1 MLDLRVASTHGSEE
15 IECFN
20 TSATREK
27 KSAEQ
32 IAVLTLQSATF
43 LKPFHRVR
51 IEHFAPD
58 VRVIA
63 SRVARRKNVAEVR
76 RPISR
81 WYRRKID
88 SSLLQRFALELHHLF
103 AGGDFVT
110 TQLMP
115 RLVQQ
120 RGRQIFCRRE
130 TLVELGGGLNLFY
143 KRRRQRFARLVMAR

>member
-1 MLDLRVASTHGSEE
+1 MFDLRVASTHGSEE
-15 IECFN
+15 IQRLN
-20 TSATREK
+20 ATSAREK

-32 IAVLTLQSATF
+32 IAILALQSATF

-88 SSLLQRFALELHHLF
+88 SSLLQRFALE
-103 AGGDFVT
+103 
-110 TQLMP
+110 QI
-115 RLVQQ
+115 
-120 RGRQIFCRRE
+120 GRAH
-130 TLVELGGGLNLFY
+130 V
-143 KRRRQRFARLVMAR
+143 

>member
-20 TSATREK
+20 TPTAREK

-63 SRVARRKNVAEVR
+63 SRVPRRKNMAEVR
-76 RPISR
+76 RAVTGR
-81 WYRRKID
+81 HRRKIY

-103 AGGDFVT
+103 
-110 TQLMP
+110 
-115 RLVQQ
+115 
-120 RGRQIFCRRE
+120 
-130 TLVELGGGLNLFY
+130 
-143 KRRRQRFARLVMAR
+143 